1 MKSHSLKLAT
11 EPFEAI
17 KTGQKIIESRLYDE
31 KRKEIEIEDE
41 IEFTNR
47 ETEEKLITKVVG
59 LHRYQ
64 DFETMF
70 ERMEPSKFGGE
81 SKEWLLNQISEFYPK
96 EEQEKFGVIGIEII
110 IKTNS

>member
-1 MKSHSLKLAT
+1 MKSHSLKLASF
-11 EPFEAI
+11 PFEAI
-17 KTGQKIIESRLYDE
+17 KSGKKIIESRLYDK
-31 KRKEIEIEDE
+31 KRRDIEIGNE

-47 ETEEKLITKVVG
+47 ETGEKLVTNVIG

-70 ERMEPSKFGGE
+70 ERMEPAKFGGE

-110 IKTNS
+110 LKI

>member
-1 MKSHSLKLAT
+1 MKSHSLKLAS

-17 KTGQKIIESRLYDE
+17 KSGQKIIESRLYDE

-70 ERMEPSKFGGE
+70 ERMEPAKFGGE

-110 IKTNS
+110 LKI